1 MLIRARLPRSMIWN
15 YYHRKNRMD
24 AMNIKNKITLITLVT
39 LTILVTFALLYAAE
53 TVAIVLK
60 SVGTVSLMHGEKA
73 TAAAVKMDKGLRL
86 QDGDK
91 IVTGDKSFAAVR
103 FVDDASTIRI
113 RANSTC
119 RIKAKKEQDQI
130 LKNVYL
136 EAGALYAKVT
146 QQRGKF
152 EISTPTSVASVKGTE
167 WITEQIFD
175 GQTLYHCLGGAVEVS
190 NEVGTALARA
200 GETVEVLND
209 KTAPITRKTKPGE
222 GIWND
227 GLGLQDNYEFEFEN
241 QNGEKKLLKFEI
253 TTEK

>member
-1 MLIRARLPRSMIWN
+1 MVTMKA
-15 YYHRKNRMD
+15 KNRIL
-24 AMNIKNKITLITLVT
+24 AITLVIAV
-39 LTILVTFALLYAAE
+39 LLITFALLYAAE

-60 SVGTVSLMHGEKA
+60 STGTVSLLRGDK
-73 TAAAVKMDKGLRL
+73 AAAVKMDKGTRL

-91 IVTGDKSFAAVR
+91 IVTGEKSFTAVR
-103 FVDDASTIRI
+103 FVDDASTVRI

-119 RIKAKKEQDQI
+119 QIKAKKQKDEI

-136 EAGALYAKVT
+136 EVGALYAKVT

-167 WITEQIFD
+167 WISEQKFE
-175 GQTLYHCLGGAVEVS
+175 GFTLYHCLSGVVEVS

-200 GETVEVLND
+200 GETVEVSD
-209 KTAPITRKTKPGE
+209 AKTAPVTRKTKAGE
-222 GIWND
+222 GVWTD
-227 GLGLQDNYEFEFEN
+227 GVGLQDGYELEFEN

-253 TTEK
+253 SSEK